1 MTALIRLLS
10 STPFRLALAYM
21 GAFVVAAALIVG
33 FIAWRA
39 NDLLTNKVVETLE
52 AEITGLREQFQ
63 AGGAERLAAVVAQRA
78 GEPGS
83 SLYLLVDATG
93 RKVAGNLDRVPP
105 EFGGA
110 SRGSVFNYARPAPER
125 RGTVSRLAV
134 GVPLPVPGGLM
145 LIVGR
150 DIEDL
155 HRFAGTMGQLGL
167 WSVAL
172 LSILGIGA
180 GLAVSRSVLR
190 RIETITDA
198 SRTIMAGD
206 LSKRIPLNG
215 SGDELDRLSESL
227 NGMLTRIEELIGA
240 LREVSD
246 NIAHDL
252 KTPLNRLRNRAEA
265 ALRAPRRPRHLPRRA
280 GQDHRGGRRADQ
292 DLQLAAADRAPGG
305 RRGGR
310 EHGARRP
317 GVDRRRHR
325 RAVRAGR
332 RGGRPANSSTSVA
345 KGLSLVVNRELVSQA
360 VANLVDNAIKY
371 SVGDD
376 GEARRRRLTRPKIT
390 LSMARVGDTIEIAV
404 GDRGPGVA
412 PQDRERALQRF
423 VRLEKSRSRPGS
435 GLGLSLVAAVARLH
449 GGSIRLEDNAPG
461 LRAVLTLPIR
471 PGARVAARAPRA
483 AATLVAGGSRLAHRA
498 RQRRRLSQAKRRPN
512 AVLIACRVLCHR

>member
-10 STPFRLALAYM
+10 STPFRLTLAYM
-21 GAFVVAAALIVG
+21 GAFVAAAALIVG

-39 NDLLTNKVVETLE
+39 NDLLTNKVVDTLE

-63 AGGAERLAAVVAQRA
+63 AGGVERLAAVVSQRA
-78 GEPGS
+78 AEPGA

-93 RKVAGNLDRVPP
+93 RKVGGNLDRVPP
-105 EFGGA
+105 EFAAAGRGA
-110 SRGSVFNYARPAPER
+110 VFTYARPAQER
-125 RGTVSRLAV
+125 RGGVVSRLAV
-134 GVPLPVPGGLM
+134 GVPVPVPGGLL

-155 HRFAGTMGQLGL
+155 HRFAGTMGQLASGA
-167 WSVAL
+167 SRCCP
-172 LSILGIGA
+172 ILGIGA

-190 RIETITDA
+190 RIETITDT

-206 LSKRIPLNG
+206 LSKRIPLDG

-227 NGMLTRIEELIGA
+227 NGMLARIEELIVA

-265 ALRAPRRPRHLPRRA
+265 ALANPDGAATYRDGLVKTIEEADDLIKTFNSLLLIA
-280 GQDHRGGRRADQ
+280 GS
-292 DLQLAAADRAPGG
+292 
-305 RRGGR
+305 
-310 EHGARRP
+310 
-317 GVDRRRHR
+317 
-325 RAVRAGR
+325 
-332 RGGRPANSSTSVA
+332 RPARCRSMGDVDPGSSLRMWPSSTSRSPRRLGSSCPPRQRPERHGQSRA
-345 KGLSLVVNRELVSQA
+345 LEPG

-371 SVGDD
+371 SAEAARTRD
-376 GEARRRRLTRPKIT
+376 GRATRGRISWSGRR
-390 LSMARVGDTIEIAV
+390 AIEILWRTRA
-404 GDRGPGVA
+404 PA
-412 PQDRERALQRF
+412 SPPQDRERALKRF

-461 LRAVLTLPIR
+461 LRAVLALPIR
-471 PGARVAARAPRA
+471 S
-483 AATLVAGGSRLAHRA
+483 GSL
-498 RQRRRLSQAKRRPN
+498 P
-512 AVLIACRVLCHR
+512 

>member
-1 MTALIRLLS
+1 VTALIRLLS
-10 STPFRLALAYM
+10 STPFRLTLAYM

-52 AEITGLREQFQ
+52 AEVTGLREQFQ

-83 SLYLLVDATG
+83 GLYLLVDATG
-93 RKVAGNLDRVPP
+93 RKVAGNLDRVPS
-105 EFGGA
+105 ELAGTD
-110 SRGSVFNYARPAPER
+110 RGSVFNYARTAPAR

-167 WSVAL
+167 WSIAL

-198 SRTIMAGD
+198 SRTIMSGD
-206 LSKRIPLNG
+206 LSKRIPLDG

-227 NGMLTRIEELIGA
+227 NGMLARIEELIVA

-265 ALRAPRRPRHLPRRA
+265 ALAHPDGAASHRDGLVKTIEEADELIKTFNSLLLIARLEGGAVAESMGPVDPASIVGDIAELYEPVAEEA
-280 GQDHRGGRRADQ
+280 G
-292 DLQLAAADRAPGG
+292 LAL
-305 RRGGR
+305 
-310 EHGARRP
+310 E
-317 GVDRRRHR
+317 
-325 RAVRAGR
+325 
-332 RGGRPANSSTSVA
+332 TSAA
-345 KGLSLVVNRELVSQA
+345 KGLGLVVNRELVSQA

-371 SVGDD
+371 SIDD
-376 GEARRRRLTRPKIT
+376 NRPRSADGAARPRII
-390 LSMARVGDTIEIAV
+390 LSMARVGDSIEIAV
-404 GDRGPGVA
+404 ADHGPGVA

-423 VRLEKSRSRPGS
+423 VRLEKSRSLPGS

-449 GGSIRLEDNAPG
+449 GGSVRLEDNAPG
-461 LRAVLTLPIR
+461 LRAVLTLPMR
-471 PGARVAARAPRA
+471 SAGAQEAATRTAPPLVPAGAR
-483 AATLVAGGSRLAHRA
+483 
-498 RQRRRLSQAKRRPN
+498 RP
-512 AVLIACRVLCHR
+512 A